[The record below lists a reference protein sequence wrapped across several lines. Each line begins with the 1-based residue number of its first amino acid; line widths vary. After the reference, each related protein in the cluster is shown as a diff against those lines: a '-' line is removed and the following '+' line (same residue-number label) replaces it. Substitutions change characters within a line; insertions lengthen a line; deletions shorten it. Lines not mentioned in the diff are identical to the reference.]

1 MNGPHE
7 RFMHEALALA
17 EKGRGFTAPNPTV
30 GAVLVR
36 DGQIVARGWH
46 ALFGHEHAEV
56 NCLRDAAEK
65 GVDPSLCTL
74 YVTLEPCNHQGKT
87 PPCTKAILDAGI
99 RHVVVGM
106 PDVNATAAGGA
117 DFLRSR
123 GVTVEMGVLED
134 ECRELVAD
142 FIIWQT
148 TRRPYVILKMAS
160 SLDGRIATRNGH
172 AQILSHE
179 GSREEGMRLREMVGR
194 AGGAVLVGGNTLF
207 MDNPRLTARTQ
218 SARRQPLA
226 SVISSKLPSS
236 EGGCRMV
243 EERPEDCVFFSS
255 AAQAASPAAQ
265 ALRARGCRVYGVDAS
280 APHGLDVTQAL
291 ALLREEEGCL
301 YVLCEGGGKLALS
314 MLEAGVVDEFHL
326 HVAPLVLGD
335 DEARPLFSGRS
346 LDRMEEAFHMRMS
359 HVSLVDGDA
368 HLYLRPD
375 RG

>member
-1 MNGPHE
+1 
-7 RFMHEALALA
+7 
-17 EKGRGFTAPNPTV
+17 
-30 GAVLVR
+30 
-36 DGQIVARGWH
+36 
-46 ALFGHEHAEV
+46 
-56 NCLRDAAEK
+56 
-65 GVDPSLCTL
+65 
-74 YVTLEPCNHQGKT
+74 
-87 PPCTKAILDAGI
+87 
-99 RHVVVGM
+99 
-106 PDVNATAAGGA
+106 
-117 DFLRSR
+117 
-123 GVTVEMGVLED
+123 
-134 ECRELVAD
+134 
-142 FIIWQT
+142 
-148 TRRPYVILKMAS
+148 
-160 SLDGRIATRNGH
+160 
-172 AQILSHE
+172 
-179 GSREEGMRLREMVGR
+179 
-194 AGGAVLVGGNTLF
+194 
-207 MDNPRLTARTQ
+207 
-218 SARRQPLA
+218 
-226 SVISSKLPSS
+226 
-236 EGGCRMV
+236 MV